1 MTREIL
7 GTQIFTIQKDGPLE
21 KITKSARDL
30 INQGKLVAF
39 PTDTVYGLG
48 TNAFIQKAVEKI
60 FQVKGRDWRKP
71 LAVLIGDLSQ
81 LSLLKVE
88 INERAQKLIQKF
100 WPGPLTLIMK
110 SDFYLPGVNVGQT
123 IGVRLPNS
131 ELVRKL
137 TYRTG
142 FPIAATSANLSGH
155 LSPTSGEEVIRDLAG
170 KIDLIINAG
179 FIPGMEST
187 VLDVTVT
194 PPHLLREGKIR
205 RDEIMEVIGELNNIL
220 PVKNNLVPRKIL
232 FVCTGNTCRSAIAEG
247 LMKRILSQQEIV
259 GLQVLSAGTSASFG
273 KEADSLAVLALKEEE
288 VDLSSHR
295 SQPLAPELM
304 RKADLILTMTE
315 KHRNEILS
323 WFPEIRSKVFLLKQ
337 FAGIDDGNPNIY
349 DPCTGTLGDYLSCVG
364 EIKQALLHSLDQML
378 NWLGFKILGGL

>member
-1 MTREIL
+1 MTREFL
-7 GTQIFTIQKDGPLE
+7 GTKIITIQTDSALE
-21 KITKSARDL
+21 EITKSAGGL

-48 TNAFIQKAVEKI
+48 TNAFNQKAVEKI
-60 FQVKGRDWRKP
+60 FLVKGRNWRKP
-71 LAVLIGDLSQ
+71 LAVLISDLSQ
-81 LSLLKVE
+81 LPLLKVE
-88 INERAQKLIQKF
+88 INKKAQKLIPKF
-100 WPGPLTLIMK
+100 WPGPLTLIMR
-110 SDFYLPGVNVGQT
+110 SNFFLPGVNVGQT

-131 ELVRKL
+131 DLVRKL
-137 TYRTG
+137 IDLTG

-155 LSPTSGEEVIRDLAG
+155 LSPTSGEEVISDLAG

-179 FIPGMEST
+179 FIPGIEST

-194 PPHLLREGKIR
+194 PPRLLREGKIR
-205 RDEIMEVIGELNNIL
+205 RDEIMKVIGELDNSL
-220 PVKNNLVPRKIL
+220 PVKDNLVVKKIL

-247 LMKRILSQQEIV
+247 LMKRILSQKEII

-295 SQPLAPELM
+295 SQPLAADLM
-304 RKADLILTMTE
+304 HKADLILTMTE

-337 FAGIDDGNPNIY
+337 FAGIDDDNPNIY

-364 EIKQALLHSLDQML
+364 EIKQALLQSLDQIL
-378 NWLGFKILGGL
+378 NWLGFKIIGGF